1 MTDSSTST
9 FGRIRGWLRYLRDE
23 IAVLG
28 SLLGDRRT
36 PWHARLF
43 IGLLVAYCLSPIDFI
58 PDFIPV
64 LGYLD
69 ELILVPLGVMVARL
83 LVPAA
88 LMAEHRAELKAT
100 SPWLRSA
107 GMVLV
112 ILLWVLVALGV
123 TWLFARWRY
132 GG

>member
-1 MTDSSTST
+1 VTQLTA
-9 FGRIRGWLRYLRDE
+9 FARIRSWLRYLRDE

-28 SLLGDRRT
+28 SLLGDGRT
-36 PWHARLF
+36 PWYARLF
-43 IGLLVAYCLSPIDFI
+43 IGLLVAYCLSPIDLI

-69 ELILVPLGVMVARL
+69 ELVLVPLGVMFARL

-88 LMAEHRAELKAT
+88 LMAEHRAELRGI
-100 SPWLRSA
+100 SPWLRNA
-107 GMVLV
+107 GMVIVL
-112 ILLWVLVALGV
+112 LLWVLIAIGIAW
-123 TWLFARWRY
+123 TFAVWRY

>member
-1 MTDSSTST
+1 VTQVTT
-9 FGRIRGWLRYLRDE
+9 IARIRGWLRNLRDE

-36 PWHARLF
+36 PWYARLF
-43 IGLLVAYCLSPIDFI
+43 IGLLVAYWLSPIDLI
-58 PDFIPV
+58 PDFIPL

-69 ELILVPLGVMVARL
+69 ELVLLPLGVMFVRL

-88 LMAEHRAELKAT
+88 LMADHRAELRGF
-100 SPWLRSA
+100 SPWLRTA
-107 GMVLV
+107 GMVIVL
-112 ILLWVLVALGV
+112 LLWVLTAIGIAWTFSV
-123 TWLFARWRY
+123 WRY